1 MLQFLFSSCLQNLLV
16 HIFNIIR
23 SCYKLTST
31 CAQQHVNHMAVE
43 NRKFLTLLNHLSS
56 WACVWILCG
65 MCVKDKDYSICDGKY
80 TVGWLEENRRNGEKL
95 SEQKR
100 TRKPPHMCGLTVS
113 HSDQIPL
120 LLASGQPWSFLQ
132 VSFNTQ
138 AMTQGLSTGVNK
150 ELNVFGLRL
159 TLTFSGRWTGP
170 NPTFCVT

>member
-1 MLQFLFSSCLQNLLV
+1 MASS
-16 HIFNIIR
+16 
-23 SCYKLTST
+23 TST
-31 CAQQHVNHMAVE
+31 VQIINAAFSFFQLFAKFTCTYFQHHKKLLQADIHVCTATCESHGC
-43 NRKFLTLLNHLSS
+43 RKQEFLTLLNHLSS

-80 TVGWLEENRRNGEKL
+80 TVGWLKENRRNGEKL

-100 TRKPPHMCGLTVS
+100 TRKSPHMCGLTVS

-159 TLTFSGRWTGP
+159 TLTFSGR
-170 NPTFCVT
+170 